1 MTIPITTEKNTLRVF
16 CDFDGTIALK
26 DVGYHML
33 SHFSTVG
40 NDDLAELWNSRKI
53 GARECLKIEASRINA
68 SREDMLAFVD
78 RFELDPEFKDFVRL
92 ASEHAAP
99 PIALSDGLD
108 FYIDHLLQKHGLGHL
123 ERYANRAVFAG
134 RSMTVEFPYDNGCGV
149 CGSCKAQRILEIKK
163 RDNITGQIVFIGDGY
178 SDICAIAETDILFA
192 KSDLRR
198 YCESKNIPH
207 RPFETF
213 ADVSKSLFGE

>member
-1 MTIPITTEKNTLRVF
+1 MTNTVSTCKNTPRVF

-40 NDDLAELWNSRKI
+40 NDDLIELWNNRKI
-53 GARECLKIEASRINA
+53 GARECLRIEASRTSA
-68 SREDMLAFVD
+68 TRDEMLAFVD
-78 RFELDPEFKDFVRL
+78 NFELDPAFADFVKL
-92 ASEHAAP
+92 TTQSGAA

-108 FYIDHLLQKHGLGHL
+108 FYINHLLQKHNLGDL
-123 ERYANRAVFAG
+123 ECHSNRAVFDA
-134 RSMTVEFPYDNGCGV
+134 RSLTVEFPYNDGCGE
-149 CGSCKAQRILEIKK
+149 CGSCKAERIRSIKK
-163 RDNITGQIVFIGDGY
+163 RDNFAGQIVFIGDGY
-178 SDICAIAETDILFA
+178 SDICAISETDILYA

-198 YCESKNIPH
+198 YCEKENIPH

-213 ADVSKSLFGE
+213 ADINRSLYGV